1 MQELAT
7 VAFYLGFFAY
17 SAAATLFFVD
27 LARRDPAAAT
37 GGPGSLSR
45 WAPLALGIGAG
56 LHATHVVTAS
66 LLTHVCPVES
76 LHFALSLSALIAA
89 TAYLALRKRFRLHAI
104 GAFVAPVA
112 LTFLVGAQY
121 VGAGSGT
128 AANLPRTLLALHITA
143 NLLGVGLFLL
153 AGAAGG
159 FYLVQERRLKE
170 KKLGGLTAKLPPLDA
185 LDSTEH
191 RLLLAGFP
199 LLTFGIVSGAVFA
212 SSLGHSSVSELLRA
226 ALGYATWILVAS
238 VLVMRALA
246 GWRGR
251 RSAYGT
257 IAGALCVLVVIV
269 LYAVRA
275 GAGPVP

>member
-7 VAFYLGFFAY
+7 VAFYLGVIAY

-27 LARRDPAAAT
+27 LARRDPAAAA
-37 GGPGSLSR
+37 GGPGPLGR
-45 WAPLALGIGAG
+45 WAPLALGVGAG

-66 LLTHVCPVES
+66 LLSHVCPVES

-89 TAYLALRKRFRLHAI
+89 AAYLGLRKRFRLHAM

-112 LTFLVGAQY
+112 LTFLVGAQF
-121 VGAGSGT
+121 VSMPTPASGA
-128 AANLPRTLLALHITA
+128 PRTLLALHITA
-143 NLLGVGLFLL
+143 NLIGVGLFLL
-153 AGAAGG
+153 AGAAGA

-199 LLTFGIVSGAVFA
+199 LLTFGVVTGAVFA
-212 SSLGHSSVSELLRA
+212 SALAQSSGAELLRA
-226 ALGYATWILVAS
+226 ALGYATWILVAC

-257 IAGALCVLVVIV
+257 IAGALCVLMVIV

-275 GAGPVP
+275 GAGAGP